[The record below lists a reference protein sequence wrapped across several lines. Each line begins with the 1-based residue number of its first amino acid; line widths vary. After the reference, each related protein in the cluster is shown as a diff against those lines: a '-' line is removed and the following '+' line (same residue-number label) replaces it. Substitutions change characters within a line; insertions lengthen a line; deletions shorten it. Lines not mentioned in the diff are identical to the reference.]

1 MKKFVTFLLAS
12 IALVLLV
19 GLAGCNRDGDAQGI
33 TDTTITVGNTAATS
47 GAFAMVGVPFNDG
60 IRAYFHRVNEAG
72 GIHGRELRFVHHDDG
87 FDAVNGL
94 AFTEALIHDD
104 GVFAIV
110 GHFGSPTIGATLGLL
125 RETGIPTVY
134 FASGIGALF
143 SDDAFDNA
151 RGRNI
156 FPVQAIFVTEG
167 RVLAARAIE
176 EYDARNIG
184 IIYTSDEAGMD
195 YLRGV
200 RMQVEAMG
208 AGFTTT
214 EHQISPG
221 QADVSSAVLDMINSN
236 VDVVIIASSQ
246 ASFIIVANAMS
257 AAGLTV
263 PVFTSYVSADPTAI
277 AMIAEDYIGMEA
289 TFPIYSTAWLDPD
302 GIVDF
307 LDFVDGVTAFGDPS
321 LAASAFAMAGWVAAS
336 TFVQGMQATDPDNLT
351 WEGFIEAM
359 ESTPI
364 NVPMA
369 GTMDFSNGQR
379 TGTEYLALLRANF
392 ETGAWD
398 TVRPLESLHAV
409 IARVSGR

>member
-1 MKKFVTFLLAS
+1 MKKLA
-12 IALVLLV
+12 VLLFAAV
-19 GLAGCNRDGDAQGI
+19 ALLVVLSACGGGNDYAQGV
-33 TDTTITVGNTAATS
+33 TDDTITVGNTAAVS

-72 GIHGRELRFVHHDDG
+72 GVHGRQLRFVHHDDG
-87 FDAVNGL
+87 FDPVSGL

-104 GVFAIV
+104 QVFAIV
-110 GHFGSPTIGATLGLL
+110 GHFGTPTIGATLGLI
-125 RETGIPTVY
+125 RETGIPVVY

-176 EYDARNIG
+176 EYDARTIG
-184 IIYTSDEAGMD
+184 VIYTSDEAGMD
-195 YLRGV
+195 YLRGI
-200 RMQVEAMG
+200 RMQVNDMG
-208 AGFTTT
+208 AGFTLV

-221 QADVSSAVLDMINSN
+221 QADVSSAVLDMINSDA
-236 VDVVIIASSQ
+236 DVVIVASSQ
-246 ASFIIVANAMS
+246 PSFIIVANAMA
-257 AAGLTV
+257 AAGFTA
-263 PVFTSYVSADPTAI
+263 PVFTSYVSADAI
-277 AMIAEDYIGMEA
+277 AIAHITPDYVGAGA

-307 LDFVDGVTAFGDPS
+307 LDFMEGVADFGDPA
-321 LAASAFAMAGWVAAS
+321 LAGSAFAMAGWVAAS
-336 TFVQGMQATDPDNLT
+336 TFVQGLQATDPDDLT
-351 WEGFIEAM
+351 WDGFITAM
-359 ESTPI
+359 ENTPI

-369 GTMDFSNGQR
+369 GVMDFSNGQR

-392 ETGAWD
+392 DTGEWE

-409 IARVSGR
+409 IARVAR

>member
-1 MKKFVTFLLAS
+1 MKKFAAIIFTGM
-12 IALVLLV
+12 LVLML
-19 GLAGCNRDGDAQGI
+19 GALSACGSDSDYAQGV
-33 TDTTITVGNTAATS
+33 TGDTITVGNTAATS
-47 GAFAMVGVPFNDG
+47 GGFAMVGVPFNDG

-72 GIHGRELRFVHHDDG
+72 GVHGRQLRFVHHDDG
-87 FDAVNGL
+87 FDPINGL

-104 GVFAIV
+104 QVFAIV
-110 GHFGSPTIGATLGLL
+110 GHFGTPTIGATLGLL

-176 EYDARNIG
+176 EYNARTIG
-184 IIYTSDEAGMD
+184 VIYTSDEAGMD

-200 RMQVEAMG
+200 RMQIEAMG
-208 AGFTTT
+208 AGFSIV

-221 QADVSSAVLDMINSN
+221 QADVSSAVLDMIHSD
-236 VDVVIIASSQ
+236 VDVVIAAMSQ
-246 ASFIIVANAMS
+246 ISFIIVANAM
-257 AAGLTV
+257 ANAGLTV
-263 PVFTSYVSADPTAI
+263 PVFTSYVSADAVAI
-277 AMIAEDYIGMEA
+277 HSIAPDYIGAGA

-307 LDFVDGVTAFGDPS
+307 MDFVDGVTAFGDPT
-321 LAASAFAMAGWVAAS
+321 LAGSAFAMAGWVAAS
-336 TFVQGMQATDPDNLT
+336 TFVQGLQATDPDDLT
-351 WEGFIEAM
+351 WDGFISAM
-359 ESTPI
+359 ERTPI
-364 NVPMA
+364 SVPMA
-369 GTMDFSNGQR
+369 GVMDFSNGQR
-379 TGTEYLALLRANF
+379 TGTEYLALLRVNF
-392 ETGAWD
+392 ETQSWD

-409 IARVSGR
+409 LARVGN